1 MPDRGHLPI
10 TSIDRFNRAES
21 SEKVARAQGRDA
33 INSAKISKN
42 YERKSAFNS
51 AKAREDLSRFG
62 N

>member
-10 TSIDRFNRAES
+10 TSIDRFSPAES
-21 SEKVARAQGRDA
+21 SEKVARAQRRDA

-42 YERKSAFNS
+42 YGGKSAFNS